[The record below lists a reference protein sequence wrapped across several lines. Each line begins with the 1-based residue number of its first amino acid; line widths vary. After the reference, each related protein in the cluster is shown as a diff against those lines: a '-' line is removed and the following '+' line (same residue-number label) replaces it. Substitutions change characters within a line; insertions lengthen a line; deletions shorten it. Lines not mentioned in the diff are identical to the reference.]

1 MKTNRR
7 SFLKTA
13 SSSRSLTTVKI
24 CAPALANASMQ
35 PIKRILAEHSRLTTQ
50 E

>member
-13 SSSRSLTTVKI
+13 SSYRSLTTVKI
-24 CAPALANASMQ
+24 CALANASMQ
-35 PIKRILAEHSRLTTQ
+35 PM
-50 E
+50 